1 MDENG
6 RRRGIPGPLYAV
18 EPGPGRK
25 TRRAKPGDPNVL
37 SDAAT
42 PNRLSSE
49 VARPTGILGGTREPV
64 PGSLRPVGTAARP
77 LRRAPSLTTLLFF
90 GFLAFTALRFAGQL
104 FNQSTPAPPAPLAT
118 TAPEAAT
125 PGPATT
131 DTPVPAGTVAFGT
144 ASDGS
149 CGVTGVGVVFNAGTA
164 VWWSAELT
172 SLRSGDSGAIV
183 IVRRDGNEI
192 SSEKMP
198 PAEPAETWDLLC
210 STEPVAET
218 GIGTYAVEVWDLGM
232 NTLLATGEYR
242 VSG

>member
-6 RRRGIPGPLYAV
+6 RRRGSPDPLYAV
-18 EPGPGRK
+18 EPGPA
-25 TRRAKPGDPNVL
+25 RRATRGKLGDPNVL

-49 VARPTGILGGTREPV
+49 VARPTGVLGGTRDAV
-64 PGSLRPVGTAARP
+64 PGSLRPAGSAARA
-77 LRRAPSLTTLLFF
+77 RRRTPSFTTLLFF
-90 GFLAFTALRFAGQL
+90 GFLVFTALRFAGQL
-104 FNQSTPAPPAPLAT
+104 FSQSTPAPLAT
-118 TAPEAAT
+118 TTPEAAT
-125 PGPATT
+125 PGPGPT
-131 DTPVPAGTVAFGT
+131 DTPISVGTVAFGT

-149 CGVTGVGVVFNAGTA
+149 CGVTGLGVVFSAGTA
-164 VWWSAELT
+164 VWWSAELK
-172 SLRSGDSGAIV
+172 SPRSGDSGASV

-210 STEPVAET
+210 STAPVAET
-218 GIGTYAVEVWDLGM
+218 GAGTYAVEVWDLGM
-232 NTLLATGEYR
+232 NALLARGVYR